1 MPIDARKFAHALAL
15 RARVTAGRTETVV
28 LVAAGN
34 GTTGTQ
40 VVNGAVWRDLHD
52 GAVVHVPHA
61 VAGQTF
67 QRGGVSWDAVC
78 ELPYTV
84 SLPSD
89 LRYVARCAT
98 VGGVGSAA
106 RYAVIDAF
114 RAGVGV
120 LNPPVGGPVASAG
133 THWMLRL
140 RRLV

>member
-15 RARVTAGRTETVV
+15 RSRITQGRTETVV

-40 VVNGAVWRDLHD
+40 VVTGAVWRDLHD
-52 GAVVHVPHA
+52 GAVVHVPYQI
-61 VAGQTF
+61 AGQTI
-67 QRGGVSWDAVC
+67 QRGGVSWDAVV

-84 SLPSD
+84 QLPND
-89 LRYVARCAT
+89 LRYVARCST
-98 VGGVGSAA
+98 VGGVGTAA
-106 RYAVIDAF
+106 RYAVLDAF

-120 LNPPVGGPVASAG
+120 TTGGSGPVMNAG
-133 THWMLRL
+133 THWRLRL